1 MDKRDEL
8 LLLIAVSGELPAD
21 WVGAAVGSESYGA
34 VLLTRL
40 KRDGEIKLRNRDG
53 LRGYILREK
62 AKRYLK
68 DKYGLAAEPFLYG
81 SSSTNHVKS
90 EPEKRLRL
98 YRMSQVWI
106 FCRRAGIGVFA
117 GEKPELFGSGYHGAN
132 GDAATQGSGV
142 SYYGT
147 AEWKLPTDQE
157 IKGSR
162 ACGLLTG
169 TCAYVVYNTMD
180 SLMKWA
186 EKTERNLK
194 SRLEIRLR
202 RNWNLPLAGAVF
214 MGTGEGM
221 AGRLLSSEGGVKE
234 NLFALD
240 DVYERYYYV
249 PLKKEAALQLLLL
262 ASEEGRRKLR
272 NFLCSALEE
281 SYEDGTRLE
290 DGRDKTGRPVYFCY
304 LMELWKVR
312 RIAAQPFGRS
322 ARIFCFT
329 YQAAEF
335 RTLFPDWI
343 AIEAID
349 PERVRNFLGWD

>member
-1 MDKRDEL
+1 
-8 LLLIAVSGELPAD
+8 
-21 WVGAAVGSESYGA
+21 
-34 VLLTRL
+34 
-40 KRDGEIKLRNRDG
+40 
-53 LRGYILREK
+53 
-62 AKRYLK
+62 
-68 DKYGLAAEPFLYG
+68 
-81 SSSTNHVKS
+81 
-90 EPEKRLRL
+90 
-98 YRMSQVWI
+98 
-106 FCRRAGIGVFA
+106 
-117 GEKPELFGSGYHGAN
+117 
-132 GDAATQGSGV
+132 
-142 SYYGT
+142 
-147 AEWKLPTDQE
+147 
-157 IKGSR
+157 
-162 ACGLLTG
+162 
-169 TCAYVVYNTMD
+169 
-180 SLMKWA
+180 
-186 EKTERNLK
+186 
-194 SRLEIRLR
+194 
-202 RNWNLPLAGAVF
+202 

-262 ASEEGRRKLR
+262 ASEEGRRRLR

-349 PERVRNFLGWD
+349 PERVQNFLGWD